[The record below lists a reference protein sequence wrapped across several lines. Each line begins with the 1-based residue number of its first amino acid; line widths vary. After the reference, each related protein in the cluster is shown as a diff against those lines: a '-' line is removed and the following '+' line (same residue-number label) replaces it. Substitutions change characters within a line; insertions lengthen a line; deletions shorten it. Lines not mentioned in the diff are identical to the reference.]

1 MKKALALAGI
11 LAMSATI
18 ALAVTAPTNTAGTGT
33 FGTGYMKAN
42 ESGDLAYTAT
52 NVGAGVTFT
61 ARLSAN
67 VYMSLQSNSTD
78 GSTYLVSTIH
88 GSGNKY
94 YATGSGDSRIFMQE
108 STSDTLI
115 TPPTVASSSA
125 AVDWTGWTAVK

>member
-11 LAMSATI
+11 LALSATI
-18 ALAVTAPTNTAGTGT
+18 AFAVTAPTNTAGTGT
-33 FGTGYMKAN
+33 FGTSYMRAN

-67 VYMSLQSNSTD
+67 VYMSLQSSSD
-78 GSTYLVSTIH
+78 GSYYLVSTIH

-94 YATGSGDSRIFMQE
+94 YATGSGDSRLFMQE

-115 TPPTVASSSA
+115 TPPTVASSSTS
-125 AVDWTGWTAVK
+125 VDWTGWTAVK